1 MHPSYKIPPA
11 YFAGRKEDPTRHFVA
26 KPALKI
32 SSIGGH
38 LSKSILKEKEAQQM
52 GKLSHLICTNSRG
65 PSSPTLRPG
74 PAAHTG
80 GIFVSVG
87 VILSQDVAWSWS
99 VAHGRGEQG
108 TAKEQLGDKTVPK
121 AKQHQELNKK
131 SLHPKELAAKG
142 FWLRK
147 TRVQTCSSG
156 KQNASWDI
164 TKVQKI
170 QNRKKHLSH
179 TRTKLV
185 YAFSI
190 LWWQRA
196 GSAGEGSRAGKPEYK
211 ETRPEMCLHV
221 FQG

>member
-1 MHPSYKIPPA
+1 MPA
-11 YFAGRKEDPTRHFVA
+11 SFLQDPTCLFCRKERRSHTCHFVA

-38 LSKSILKEKEAQQM
+38 LTKSILKEKEAQQM

-147 TRVQTCSSG
+147 T
-156 KQNASWDI
+156 
-164 TKVQKI
+164 
-170 QNRKKHLSH
+170 
-179 TRTKLV
+179 
-185 YAFSI
+185 
-190 LWWQRA
+190 
-196 GSAGEGSRAGKPEYK
+196 
-211 ETRPEMCLHV
+211 
-221 FQG
+221 